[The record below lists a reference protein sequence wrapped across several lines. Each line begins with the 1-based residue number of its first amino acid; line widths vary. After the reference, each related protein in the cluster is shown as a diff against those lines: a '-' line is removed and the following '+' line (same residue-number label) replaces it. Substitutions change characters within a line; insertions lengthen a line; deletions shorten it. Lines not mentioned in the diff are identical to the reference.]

1 MSRRSSIERLPA
13 KVREEV
19 DSRLIAGGFSDYTG
33 LAAELRNRGYH
44 YISKSG
50 LHRYGQEL
58 ERKVQ
63 LGRARMQLEQAGI
76 DAELAAELTGEA
88 TLVVV
93 IDRRNGRARLIS
105 MPAAAARVIS
115 HLKAMPS

>member
-13 KVREEV
+13 QVREEV
-19 DSRLIAGGFSDYTG
+19 DRRLIAGGFGDYTG
-33 LAAELRNRGYH
+33 LAAELRKRGYH

-76 DAELAAELTGEA
+76 SAELSAELTGEA

-93 IDRRNGRARLIS
+93 IDRRNGRARLVS
-105 MPAAAARVIS
+105 MPASAPLVIS
-115 HLKAMPS
+115 HLKAMPA